1 MGFFLT
7 FARRIYLVLALENSR
22 QAKISNLNAVI
33 CPDQNIRS
41 SKVTVDKWRILRFQ
55 IGHSIRNLELQ
66 ITIRRSQ
73 LFPGKILDTLQ
84 IHYVQF
90 GICRKRSKV
99 PGCCL
104 LTPPRPIPTGP
115 PYSQLGRSFMLSLT
129 YLNNLLIIVKQL
141 KSLSLL
147 V

>member
-22 QAKISNLNAVI
+22 QAKIGNLNAVI

-66 ITIRRSQ
+66 ITIRRS
-73 LFPGKILDTLQ
+73 
-84 IHYVQF
+84 
-90 GICRKRSKV
+90 
-99 PGCCL
+99 
-104 LTPPRPIPTGP
+104 
-115 PYSQLGRSFMLSLT
+115 
-129 YLNNLLIIVKQL
+129 
-141 KSLSLL
+141 
-147 V
+147 